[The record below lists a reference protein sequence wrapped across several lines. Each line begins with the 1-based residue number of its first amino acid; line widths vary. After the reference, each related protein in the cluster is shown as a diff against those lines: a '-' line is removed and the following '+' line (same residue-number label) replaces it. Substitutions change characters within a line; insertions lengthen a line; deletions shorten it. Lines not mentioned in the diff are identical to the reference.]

1 MLVLTSVAA
10 WAWILLVTVTIL
22 IIETRLG
29 GVQELEA
36 ATNILIL
43 KNQREVCVGNS

>member
-10 WAWILLVTVTIL
+10 WAWILLVTLTIL

-36 ATNILIL
+36 ATNIL
-43 KNQREVCVGNS
+43 KNQRKVCVGNS

>member
-36 ATNILIL
+36 ATNILL
-43 KNQREVCVGNS
+43 EVNQRKV

>member
-36 ATNILIL
+36 ATNILL
-43 KNQREVCVGNS
+43 KVNQRKV